1 MAVDLKIKTNS
12 KQVSQKFKK
21 FQSVLP
27 RVIDKGL
34 KQAGFQLLDIIRT
47 KTQKGIDFR
56 DRPFA
61 PYSSGY
67 LKKLNKE
74 GKSTNVDLFY
84 SGRMLGSLTPSS
96 TVKKSGRNKVSLAF
110 SNSQMRQ
117 RALFNQ
123 VLNDPRREFF
133 GFNNRTE
140 KIISKQFNRFVEKE
154 LRKYGETSPKS
165 QRQMWEEAF
174 ENPRA
179 SGSDENSHTSGNSSV
194 NIQEI
199 SSKDRPKMP
208 TKLERI
214 KKKMDELQKDYQR
227 QQQEIEERMKT
238 NIEGQ
243 RKIQELTDTSVDIE
257 DFLPEL
263 SVLIE
268 QLSSKINTL
277 EDKIIENKKNVHI
290 LLKFFLMKYE
300 KK

>member
-12 KQVSQKFKK
+12 KQISQKFKK

-47 KTQKGIDFR
+47 KTQKGIDFN

-84 SGRMLGSLTPSS
+84 SGRMLGSLTPNSS
-96 TVKKSGRNKVSLAF
+96 VKKTGKHKVSLGF

-123 VLNDPRREFF
+123 VLNDPKREFF

-154 LRKYGETSPKS
+154 LRK
-165 QRQMWEEAF
+165 F
-174 ENPRA
+174 
-179 SGSDENSHTSGNSSV
+179 
-194 NIQEI
+194 
-199 SSKDRPKMP
+199 
-208 TKLERI
+208 RI
-214 KKKMDELQKDYQR
+214 
-227 QQQEIEERMKT
+227 
-238 NIEGQ
+238 
-243 RKIQELTDTSVDIE
+243 
-257 DFLPEL
+257 
-263 SVLIE
+263 
-268 QLSSKINTL
+268 
-277 EDKIIENKKNVHI
+277 
-290 LLKFFLMKYE
+290 
-300 KK
+300 